1 MSDAVGGIVG
11 GVGSIVGGAMGSSA
25 SSSAAKAQQR
35 AAEEAN
41 ALQRELYE
49 KNTANFQ
56 PYLDAG
62 NTGLQALLYR
72 LGLGGGVPNLTEA
85 QIRQQLLPQY
95 TSQRSAGNN
104 PIPLSD
110 LPSAIRQQSGLRWDY
125 NPKENRW
132 GYVFG
137 RYSGGGDGNT
147 SYEGDEWYYPD
158 SSTAGGGVVD
168 EAGLNAA
175 IQARLKEQQAAQQA
189 AQKDPNYG
197 FLLKRFSETDW
208 KADPG
213 YQFRLDQG
221 NQALQNM
228 AAMTGNLNSGRA
240 LKDAIGYNSGMASQ
254 EYGNA
259 YSRFNN
265 DQTNIYNKLAALA
278 GMGQSSASSLA
289 GVSQNYGAQVGN
301 NLAQSANAQAAGT
314 IGSNNA
320 WAQGI
325 SGLGNALGGLMSNR
339 GSGYSGTFQPTSG
352 VGGLSSGQGVN
363 GWW

>member
-1 MSDAVGGIVG
+1 MGDAVGGIVG
-11 GVGSIVGGAMGSSA
+11 GVGSIVGGAMGSDA
-25 SSSAAKAQQR
+25 SSSAARAQQR

-62 NTGLQALLYR
+62 NSGLQALMYR
-72 LGLGGGVPNLTEA
+72 LGLGGSAGGSFKTADQL
-85 QIRQQLLPQY
+85 RQELLPQY
-95 TSQRSAGNN
+95 TAGGNGATDPSNAPGWVRQRGGQWMYNPSTGQYGYRYDANSDFGYQGDGQNGPSYGWYTPEGFGAGSQSVNE
-104 PIPLSD
+104 
-110 LPSAIRQQSGLRWDY
+110 SGLQ
-125 NPKENRW
+125 
-132 GYVFG
+132 
-137 RYSGGGDGNT
+137 
-147 SYEGDEWYYPD
+147 
-158 SSTAGGGVVD
+158 
-168 EAGLNAA
+168 AA
-175 IQARLKEQQAAQQA
+175 INARLADQDKQRAAQEN
-189 AQKDPNYG
+189 DPNFG
-197 FLLKRFSETDW
+197 FLLKRFSDTNW
-208 KADPG
+208 QADPG

-221 NQALQNM
+221 NKALQNM
-228 AAMTGNLNSGRA
+228 GAMTGNLNSGRA
-240 LKDAIGYNSGMASQ
+240 IKDAIGYNSGMASQ

-259 YSRFNN
+259 YNRFNT

-301 NLAQSANAQAAGT
+301 NLSQAANAQAAGT

-325 SGLGNALGGLMSNR
+325 SGLGNALGGMMSNR